1 MKRKRRTLTVLNLD
15 FDRILRDG
23 LENLALLIN
32 DILSEEVEKVF
43 KGIKLLEVE
52 PAVSIDIDDALNITI
67 DIEVSSPTQIG
78 PEVELKMDEVI
89 TKAFR
94 RVENELLTKFIKE

>member
-1 MKRKRRTLTVLNLD
+1 MKRKRRTLTVFNLD
-15 FDRILRDG
+15 FNKILRDG

-32 DILSEEVEKVF
+32 DILSEEVDKVF

-52 PAVSIDIDDALNITI
+52 PAVSIDIDDALNIVL
-67 DIEVSSPTQIG
+67 DIEVRSPTPIS
-78 PEVELKMDEVI
+78 PEVELKIDEVM
-89 TKAFR
+89 TKTFR

>member
-1 MKRKRRTLTVLNLD
+1 MKRKRRTLTVPNLD
-15 FDRILRDG
+15 FNKILRDG

-32 DILSEEVEKVF
+32 DILSEEVDKVF

-52 PAVSIDIDDALNITI
+52 PAVSIDIDDALNIVL
-67 DIEVSSPTQIG
+67 DIEVRSPTPIS
-78 PEVELKMDEVI
+78 PEVELKIDEVM
-89 TKAFR
+89 TKTFR

>member
-1 MKRKRRTLTVLNLD
+1 MKRKRRTLTVFNLD
-15 FDRILRDG
+15 FNKILRDG

-32 DILSEEVEKVF
+32 DILSEEVDKVF

-52 PAVSIDIDDALNITI
+52 PAVSIDIDDALNIVLE
-67 DIEVSSPTQIG
+67 IEVRSPTPIS
-78 PEVELKMDEVI
+78 PEVELKIDEVM
-89 TKAFR
+89 TKTFR

>member
-15 FDRILRDG
+15 FNKILRDG

-32 DILSEEVEKVF
+32 DILSEEVDKVF

-52 PAVSIDIDDALNITI
+52 PAVSIDIDDALNIVLE
-67 DIEVSSPTQIG
+67 IEVRSPTPIS
-78 PEVELKMDEVI
+78 PEVELKIDEVM
-89 TKAFR
+89 TKTFR